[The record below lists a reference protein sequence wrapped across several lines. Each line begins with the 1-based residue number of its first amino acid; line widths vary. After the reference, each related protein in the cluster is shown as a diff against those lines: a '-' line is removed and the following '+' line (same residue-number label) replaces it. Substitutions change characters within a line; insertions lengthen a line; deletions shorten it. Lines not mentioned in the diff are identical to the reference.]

1 MLLDQLIRIIILGLI
16 QGVTE
21 WLPISSSGHL
31 RIAEKFMGLEPPLLF
46 DITLHVGT
54 LIVVLSFFRGDVKR
68 IFLAFIHLDFK
79 SAEGRL
85 ILPLIFGL
93 IPTAILG
100 LILKIMIENLS
111 LLNILT
117 IAFALLICGVILYSV
132 KFSRE
137 GYGEINIKKAL
148 IVGLAQGIAV
158 VPGLSRSGLTLAAAL
173 IMGVKR
179 EEAFRFTFLLS
190 IPTIIGAFI
199 ITLLMDFNAL
209 SSAEVTYFE
218 VMAGTVVAMVAGYFS
233 LKALWKIVKRQQL
246 HFFAF
251 YCWIL
256 GLLLIISYFLG
267 IP

>member
-1 MLLDQLIRIIILGLI
+1 MDQLIRMIILGLI

-21 WLPISSSGHL
+21 WFPISSSGHL
-31 RIAEKFMGLEPPLLF
+31 RIVEKFMGLEAPLLF
-46 DITLHVGT
+46 DVALHVGT
-54 LIVVLSFFRGDVKR
+54 LIVVLSFFRSDIKR
-68 IFLAFIHLDFK
+68 ISSALVHLDFK
-79 SAEGRL
+79 SADGRL

-100 LILKIMIENLS
+100 LILKVMVESLS

-117 IAFALLICGVILYSV
+117 IAFALIICGVILYSV

-148 IVGLAQGIAV
+148 IIGLAQGIAV
-158 VPGLSRSGLTLAAAL
+158 IPGLSRSGLTLAAAL

-179 EEAFRFTFLLS
+179 EEAFRFSFLLS
-190 IPTIIGAFI
+190 IPTIIGAFSV
-199 ITLLMDFNAL
+199 TLLMDFNAL
-209 SSAEVTYFE
+209 SSTEITYLG
-218 VMAGTVVAMVAGYFS
+218 VVVGVAVAMITGYLS
-233 LKALWKIVKRQQL
+233 LKALWRIVKRQRL

-251 YCWIL
+251 YCWVL
-256 GLLLIISYFLG
+256 GLSLIISYLLR